1 MPGGDL
7 VQNGRFQG
15 AEPRLTVAG
24 EQLGNGFAG
33 HLFQTG
39 VCIKEAVAQGLGQGP
54 AHGTF
59 AATHHA
65 DQIEVHP
72 LQAPAQLQG
81 WIGS

>member
-15 AEPRLTVAG
+15 AEPRLALAG
-24 EQLGNGFAG
+24 KQLGDRPAG
-33 HLFQTG
+33 HLFQAG
-39 VCIKEAVAQGLGQGP
+39 VGIEEAVTQGLGQGP

-59 AATHHA
+59 AAPHHA
-65 DQIEVHP
+65 DQIEIHP

-81 WIGS
+81 GIGC